1 MALGPRDRVVG
12 LLYVDGDLRVG
23 GVIEGELEIT
33 GDLEVEDAATIKASV
48 AARQVSIRG
57 QVSGPVVARKRL
69 VVARSGSLIGDVQVP
84 RLVVQD
90 GATFSGNVSMTALPD
105 APPKAPVVEATPVEA
120 APVEAAPVEAIAPV
134 VETVVAPTDGAAA
147 TSSRTARK
155 VSKSSKG
162 KPAPTKGKPKR
173 R

>member
-1 MALGPRDRVVG
+1 VVG

-69 VVARSGSLIGDVQVP
+69 VVSRSGSLIGDVQVP

-90 GATFSGNVSMTALPD
+90 GATFSGNVSMTALSD

-120 APVEAAPVEAIAPV
+120 APVEAAPVEAAPVAAIAPA

-155 VSKSSKG
+155 VNKSSKG

>member
-1 MALGPRDRVVG
+1 VSLGPRDRVVG

-23 GVIEGELEIT
+23 GVVEGELEIT
-33 GDLEVEDAATIKASV
+33 GDLEVDDAATIKASV

-90 GATFSGNVSMTALPD
+90 GATFSGNVSMTALSD
-105 APPKAPVVEATPVEA
+105 SPPKAPAIEA
-120 APVEAAPVEAIAPV
+120 APVEPAPVEAIAPAA
-134 VETVVAPTDGAAA
+134 EAVVAQTDGAAA
-147 TSSRTARK
+147 TSARTTGK
-155 VSKSSKG
+155 VSKRIKG
-162 KPAPTKGKPKR
+162 KPAATKGKPKR